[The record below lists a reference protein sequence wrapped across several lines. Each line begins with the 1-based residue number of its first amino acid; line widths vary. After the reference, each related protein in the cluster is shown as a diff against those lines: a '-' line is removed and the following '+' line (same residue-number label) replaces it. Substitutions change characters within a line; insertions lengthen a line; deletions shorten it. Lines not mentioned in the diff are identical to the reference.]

1 MLLLSIHEGDYK
13 ANLYQ
18 YKLGYQYKIFTKING
33 KNTCVSRSYAYL
45 FNKEECYQKMMNDLN
60 VTMGMVK
67 LLFDWYNKIR
77 KD

>member
-33 KNTCVSRSYAYL
+33 KNTCVAQNYSYIFDKDL
-45 FNKEECYQKMMNDLN
+45 CYQKMMDDLN
-60 VTMGMVK
+60 VTMGIVK
-67 LLFDWYNKIR
+67 DLFH
-77 KD
+77 

>member
-33 KNTCVSRSYAYL
+33 KNTCVAQSYAYI
-45 FNKEECYQKMMNDLN
+45 FDKEVCYQKMMDDLN
-60 VTMGMVK
+60 VTMGIVK
-67 LLFDWYNKIR
+67 DLFH
-77 KD
+77 